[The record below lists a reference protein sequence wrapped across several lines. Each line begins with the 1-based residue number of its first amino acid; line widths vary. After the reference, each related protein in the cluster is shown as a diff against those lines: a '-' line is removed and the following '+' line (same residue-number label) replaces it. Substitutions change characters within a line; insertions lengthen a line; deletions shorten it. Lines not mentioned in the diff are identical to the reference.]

1 MITVDFTQRLGSF
14 NLRIAFESHAPVTAL
29 FGRSGAGKTGV
40 INALAGVTQ
49 SASGRIVINGETML
63 DSARGVF
70 VPPEKRRIGY
80 VFQEGLLFPHLT
92 VYQNLHYGRKLS
104 RTADRYI
111 DADKII
117 ALLGL
122 ESLLERMPQNLSG
135 GEKQRVALGRAL
147 LTSPRMLLMDEPL
160 ASLDA
165 ARKSEILRY
174 IELLRDEFHVPI
186 VFVSHTLDEV
196 TRLADTLVLLSEGRV
211 VATGDVDELMGRLD
225 LQPFTGRY
233 EGGAVIETCVAAHDE
248 TWELTRLAFDGGELI
263 VPSLDGLIGERVRVR
278 IRARDV
284 SLAVSRPEGMSILN
298 VLLGTLL
305 EIRDESG
312 PIVDVR
318 IGVGEASLIARVTR
332 HSIDRLALKPGQPVF
347 ALVKAISLDRHS
359 VGHA

>member
-1 MITVDFTQRLGSF
+1 MITVDFAQRLGNFS
-14 NLRIAFESHAPVTAL
+14 LQVAFESHAPVTAL
-29 FGRSGAGKTGV
+29 FGRSGAGKTSV

-49 SASGRIVINGETML
+49 SASGRIVINGETVL

-104 RTADRYI
+104 RTADRYV
-111 DADKII
+111 DAGKII
-117 ALLGL
+117 TLLGL
-122 ESLLERMPQNLSG
+122 ESLLERVPQKLSG

-147 LTSPRMLLMDEPL
+147 LTSPRLLLMDEPL

-186 VFVSHTLDEV
+186 VFVSHALDEV

-211 VATGDVDELMGRLD
+211 VASGDVDDLMGRLD

-233 EGGAVIETCVAAHDE
+233 EGGAVIETRVAAHDE
-248 TWELTRLAFDGGELI
+248 KWELTRLTFGGGELI
-263 VPSLDGLIGERVRVR
+263 VPSVDGLIGERVRVR

-284 SLAVSRPEGMSILN
+284 SLAISRPEGMSIVN
-298 VLLGTLL
+298 VLPGTLL

-312 PIVDVR
+312 PIVDVKV
-318 IGVGEASLIARVTR
+318 GVGDASLIARVTR
-332 HSIDRLALKPGQPVF
+332 HSIYRLALKPGQPVF